1 MLLMPRFLLPDVF
14 HLTDDFLQSHQIR
27 GIIFDI
33 DNTLVGFRTPEPTPE
48 VRALLERLRSG
59 GIQIAFVS
67 NNNKI
72 RVSRFAKGL
81 DIPAY
86 HRACKPLGV
95 VLKRVQRRFD
105 LPAGQIALVG
115 DQIYTDV
122 LGGNRAGMITILVD
136 PIDCKE
142 TALFKFKGRMEM
154 PVIQRKKREDAQK

>member
-1 MLLMPRFLLPDVF
+1 MEANNLDIQLELGEDGQALYYDAQSGSLHFGSWSETEEGVIVTFDSAMY
-14 HLTDDFLQSHQIR
+14 DFEMTSDGKDALQTWWAAEP
-27 GIIFDI
+27 F
-33 DNTLVGFRTPEPTPE
+33 VRT
-48 VRALLERLRSG
+48 
-59 GIQIAFVS
+59 
-67 NNNKI
+67 
-72 RVSRFAKGL
+72 KGL

-142 TALFKFKGRMEM
+142 TALFKFKRRMEM
-154 PVIQRKKREDAQK
+154 PVIQRKKREDAHK